1 MSYKPAQATP
11 EDLPN
16 LVRYL
21 FKELTRIGQELST
34 LNNPVPTLNVEPLR
48 PQEGQLIIADGV
60 NFNPGSG
67 NGLYIRL
74 NGAWVFIV

>member
-1 MSYKPAQATP
+1 MYKPAQATP
-11 EDLPN
+11 RDLPN

-21 FKELTRIGQELST
+21 FKELQRIGQELGI
-34 LNNPVPTLNVEPLR
+34 LNNPIPTLNVEPER
-48 PQEGQLIIADGV
+48 PQEGLMIIADGTD
-60 NFNPGSG
+60 FNPGSG